1 MRVREVKVSTT
12 RATQGTLMILEE
24 RKEAVPRRGGVR
36 GLELAAGTPPTRAL
50 LHHHRNCLQ
59 PALQKDQ
66 RRIRV
71 PDFQRQKLQGG

>member
-24 RKEAVPRRGGVR
+24 RKEAVPQRGGVR
-36 GLELAAGTPPTRAL
+36 GLEMAAGIPPNRAL

-59 PALQKDQ
+59 PALQTDQ

-71 PDFQRQKLQGG
+71 PGFQQQKLQGS